1 MPSEDSAGPGQL
13 SAKQTQRLLAL
24 AAIPADQEHSWLIE
38 AGDSH
43 LLAMLLTGMC
53 SESGQSGMA
62 LIEAVCAPDTTIEV
76 LRGVK
81 DLAKKLAM
89 DAKDQRRRGAAGLLY
104 HLAMASAFGY
114 HQINLSSI
122 GAAAPVHLY
131 RELVEGISDDALV
144 TVFEKAIERLPDVNE
159 PLQG

>member
-1 MPSEDSAGPGQL
+1 MPTEDRPGTGRL
-13 SAKQTQRLLAL
+13 SAMQTQRLLAL
-24 AAIPADQEHSWLIE
+24 ASLPGDQEQSWLIE

-43 LLAMLLTGMC
+43 LLAMLLTEMC
-53 SESGQSGMA
+53 RESGQSGMA

-81 DLAKKLAM
+81 DLAKRLAM

-114 HQINLSSI
+114 HQVNLSSI

-144 TVFEKAIERLPDVNE
+144 TVFEKAIKRLSDVNE
-159 PLQG
+159 PF

>member
-1 MPSEDSAGPGQL
+1 MDRLGRSTPTEL
-13 SAKQTQRLLAL
+13 SAQQTQRLLAL
-24 AAIPADQEHSWLIE
+24 ASLPADQEHSWLIE
-38 AGDSH
+38 AGDSA
-43 LLAMLLTGMC
+43 LLAMLLTDMC
-53 SESGQSGMA
+53 SESGQSGKA

-81 DLAKKLAM
+81 DLAKKLAA

-122 GAAAPVHLY
+122 GATAPAHLY
-131 RELVEGISDDALV
+131 RELVEGISDEALV
-144 TVFEKAIERLPDVNE
+144 MVFEKAIEWLPE
-159 PLQG
+159 GS